1 MLKWLCFTPSCFFFF
16 FFFWVG
22 GQLREPAFT
31 PRGDLT
37 NCNGSL
43 CYRGRL
49 DTDLVYIIITVHMD
63 ISDGPFNKPLLGKK
77 HIRFTPTSSSNP
89 ILIAHSCGLGGTY
102 WYKHAKVF
110 QAEHLKRLV

>member
-1 MLKWLCFTPSCFFFF
+1 MLKWLCFTPSCF

-77 HIRFTPTSSSNP
+77 
-89 ILIAHSCGLGGTY
+89 TY
-102 WYKHAKVF
+102 PLYPHK
-110 QAEHLKRLV
+110 QQ

>member
-16 FFFWVG
+16 FFFGVG

-77 HIRFTPTSSSNP
+77 
-89 ILIAHSCGLGGTY
+89 TY
-102 WYKHAKVF
+102 PLYPHK
-110 QAEHLKRLV
+110 QQ